1 MTKNLR
7 RKMLRDLK
15 TNLVQFMAIFVMC
28 FLAMFILEAFDSD
41 LAGIGNSV
49 DEYYHVTNFADLQMI
64 SEGFTA
70 EDLITIRNA
79 PGVKNAELRST
90 IRGKVRLHGS
100 EKKLEYNFIDESD
113 ISFSSMKLN
122 SSFFSEP

>member
-7 RKMLRDLK
+7 KKLLRDLK
-15 TNLVQFMAIFVMC
+15 TNMIQFLAIFVMC

-49 DEYYHVTNFADLQMI
+49 NQYYNETNFADLQMS
-64 SEGFTA
+64 SEGFTT

-79 PGVKNAELRST
+79 SGVKPRLRLPPRT
-90 IRGKVRLHGS
+90 RDLPRRGR
-100 EKKLEYNFIDESD
+100 N
-113 ISFSSMKLN
+113 
-122 SSFFSEP
+122 P